1 MYLKVK
7 RSAMDPMH
15 KRYIGY
21 TYKVEV
27 LEAIDLPPE
36 IFVFLRIPK
45 PSDPSQS
52 DDEFQNIASP
62 ADIQEYPVLVPVPGA
77 NRPFFRLSEV
87 LLDFRNEKLAEDA
100 WRCMQADF
108 EALLEALNANAQLS
122 VEEVVTYGTAP
133 SSSSSSSST

>member
-1 MYLKVK
+1 
-7 RSAMDPMH
+7 
-15 KRYIGY
+15 
-21 TYKVEV
+21 V
-27 LEAIDLPPE
+27 LEAVGLPAE

-62 ADIQEYPVLVPVPGA
+62 ADIQEYPALMPVPGA

-87 LLDFRNEKLAEDA
+87 WVEFRNEKLAEDA
-100 WRCMQADF
+100 WRCMQEDF
-108 EALLEALNANAQLS
+108 AALLDALEANAVLS
-122 VEEVVTYGTAP
+122 VEEVVEYGSAP